1 MELKKITME
10 TIKYYLLFLSIL
22 LVACQGLQR
31 IAPEDRIA
39 LRPGGP
45 HAGSWES
52 TDVLMKYQYVRQP
65 GMIKLGIQAKAKRK
79 YNQLTIWVSFLDTDG
94 KILAS
99 KTVYNSG
106 YRQGFWRRYMG
117 GVEKTLEMPTEAK
130 YLAFRSMLQP
140 YTGGPP

>member
-1 MELKKITME
+1 MGTF
-10 TIKYYLLFLSIL
+10 KYYILFLSIL
-22 LVACQGLQR
+22 LIACQGLQKF
-31 IAPEDRIA
+31 APEDRIA
-39 LRPGGP
+39 LIQGGSQ
-45 HAGSWES
+45 AGSWES
-52 TDVLMKYQYVRQP
+52 TDVLMKYQYVGQP

-99 KTVYNSG
+99 KTIYNSG
-106 YRQGFWRRYMG
+106 YRQGYWRRYLG
-117 GVEKTLEMPTEAK
+117 GAEKTLEMPKEAS

>member
-1 MELKKITME
+1 MGTS
-10 TIKYYLLFLSIL
+10 KYYILFFLIL
-22 LVACQGLQR
+22 LIACQGLQR
-31 IAPEDRIA
+31 IAPENRIA
-39 LRPGGP
+39 LSQGGP

-52 TDVLMKYQYVRQP
+52 ADVLMKYQYVQQP
-65 GMIKLGIQAKAKRK
+65 GTIKMGIQAKAKRR

-106 YRQGFWRRYMG
+106 YRQGHWKRYLG
-117 GVEKTLEMPTEAK
+117 GVEKTLEMPKEAS
-130 YLAFRSMLQP
+130 YFAFRSMLQP